1 MMLLNKEKSA
11 SNMRKVY
18 LDITVRVIVDTDL
31 TNANDIVDNLD
42 INIYPDSENVE
53 VYDTEVQNFNIVDS
67 K

>member
-1 MMLLNKEKSA
+1 
-11 SNMRKVY
+11 MRKVY